1 MMEEQNVGRAGLLP
15 LLALAHWQGPGAT
28 EKLQPGG
35 VARLQHSRDH
45 LRSSSGHI
53 GGSLWWVLVVCRQ
66 TPLQISLVS

>member
-45 LRSSSGHI
+45 LRS
-53 GGSLWWVLVVCRQ
+53 VVV
-66 TPLQISLVS
+66 I